1 MSTRQKTVEY
11 LKVNGSEVSGNFDAS
26 VDFTSDA
33 ISFPDR
39 NSGWSCS
46 VDGWAGVTAGAPT
59 LSFLASNKLDGDFN
73 EYKTAANLLDLTST
87 ANRNNFDDM
96 FPFKYMKV
104 KYVSGGSTGTF
115 SVTLAK

>member
-1 MSTRQKTVEY
+1 MSTRQKRIEH
-11 LKVNGSEVSGNFDAS
+11 LKVDGSEVSGDFDAS
-26 VDFTSDA
+26 VDFTSDV

-46 VDGWAGVTAGAPT
+46 VDGWSGVTAGTPT
-59 LSFLASNKLDGDFN
+59 LSFLASNKADGDFN
-73 EYKTAANLLDLTST
+73 EYKTVANLLDLKDT
-87 ANRNNFDDM
+87 ANRNNFDDV